1 MACAVQRG
9 LFTSSHYKVIPRTS
23 IRRRVYSTTLLLLY
37 YAQRGAGKQNYWN
50 NMNKYIEEYI
60 SRRKKEIEKLEQI
73 EQAGLLN
80 KLQIGEREYRDDYPD
95 EPYDNFPF
103 FDSSLQKRYRLNVG
117 EISKEDYIEL
127 LKYVPKREKT
137 VSKTVQLKSRWYIF
151 AIVITIIAAIV
162 MLIGLSD
169 DSGVVFIIGA
179 SVFGYMLFFMLPII
193 CLLVDIEYNQ
203 RTR

>member
-1 MACAVQRG
+1 
-9 LFTSSHYKVIPRTS
+9 
-23 IRRRVYSTTLLLLY
+23 
-37 YAQRGAGKQNYWN
+37 
-50 NMNKYIEEYI
+50 MNKYIEEYI

-95 EPYDNFPF
+95 EPYDIFPF